1 MLALLSK
8 CKFSAKDTRLNL
20 QAGVFICKKR
30 DNRPI
35 AYLFKLFLFKNFL
48 KNALNLSIN
57 LENKR
62 TFFKATQTNNEKN

>member
-20 QAGVFICKKR
+20 QAGVFVYKKR

-35 AYLFKLFLFKNFL
+35 AYLFKLFLLKNFL
-48 KNALNLSIN
+48 KNALNLNIN
-57 LENKR
+57 LKR
-62 TFFKATQTNNEKN
+62 KNAFFKVKQINS